1 MGCGSVDFMDG
12 GTLTHVTVS
21 DSTIINS
28 RFSGGSIES
37 SDIVSVRSVDA
48 ASAMTIASALA
59 SLSPA
64 QLKALADAID
74 AARTVSAA
82 NAPAAAD
89 GETLGTMVVGDRRT
103 LLGSPA
109 AWVSIGGKAV
119 PAY

>member
-1 MGCGSVDFMDG
+1 MGCSPVEFMDG
-12 GTLTHVTVS
+12 GTLTHVTVNDS
-21 DSTIINS
+21 DIINS

-74 AARTVSAA
+74 DARTVAA
-82 NAPAAAD
+82 DAPAAAD

-103 LLGSPA
+103 LLGSPT